1 MIMLV
6 ALEAVPALGG
16 LLDDVM
22 GSAIGYA
29 TKATV
34 FTPSVDVIA
43 KEHELVFQLD
53 VPGVRPENLEVTLEK
68 HVLSIK
74 GSRRYEAGPNERQML
89 LGRSYGDFALRYTLP
104 ETADGEKLAA
114 YLADGVLTLR
124 VPKHPKAQ
132 PRKIQIG
139 GGGRSELGR

>member
-1 MIMLV
+1 MLV
-6 ALEAVPALGG
+6 ALDAVPALGG

-22 GSAIGYA
+22 GSAFGYA
-29 TKATV
+29 TKPTV
-34 FTPSVDVIA
+34 FTPSVDVVA
-43 KEHELVFQLD
+43 KEHELVFQVD
-53 VPGVRPENLEVTLEK
+53 VPGVKQENLEVTLEN

-74 GSRRYEAGPNERQML
+74 GSRKFEAGPNEQQML
-89 LGRSYGDFALRYTLP
+89 LGRSYGSFSLQYTLP

-139 GGGRSELGR
+139 GGGPSQLGR

>member
-1 MIMLV
+1 MLV
-6 ALEAVPALGG
+6 ALDAVPALGG

-22 GSAIGYA
+22 GSAVGYA

-43 KEHELVFQLD
+43 KEHELVFQMD
-53 VPGVRPENLEVTLEK
+53 VPGVKQENLEVSLEN
-68 HVLSIK
+68 HVLLIK
-74 GSRRYEAGPNERQML
+74 GSRRYEAGSNEQQML
-89 LGRSYGDFALRYTLP
+89 LGRAYGDFSLQYTLP
-104 ETADGEKLAA
+104 ETVDGDKLVA

-132 PRKIQIG
+132 PRRIQIG
-139 GGGRSELGR
+139 GGGPSQLGR

>member
-1 MIMLV
+1 MFTAMD
-6 ALEAVPALGG
+6 AVPM
-16 LLDDVM
+16 LDGVFDDMM
-22 GSAIGYA
+22 GPASGYA
-29 TKATV
+29 TKASL

-53 VPGVRPENLEVTLEK
+53 VPGVKQENLEVTLES

-74 GSRRYEAGPNERQML
+74 GSRSYEAGPNERQMV
-89 LGRSYGDFALRYTLP
+89 LGRSYGDFALHYTLP
-104 ETADGEKLAA
+104 ESVNGEQLAA
-114 YLADGVLTLR
+114 YLADGVLTVR

-139 GGGRSELGR
+139 GRPKGER

>member
-1 MIMLV
+1 MLA
-6 ALEAVPALGG
+6 ALDAVPALGG

-22 GSAIGYA
+22 GSAFGYA
-29 TKATV
+29 TRTTV
-34 FTPSVDVIA
+34 FTPSVDVVA
-43 KEHELVFQLD
+43 KEHEIVFRVD
-53 VPGVRPENLEVTLEK
+53 VPGVKQENLEVTLEN

-89 LGRSYGDFALRYTLP
+89 LGRSYGDFSLRYTLP
-104 ETADGEKLAA
+104 ETTDGEKLAA

-124 VPKHPKAQ
+124 VPKHPRAQ

-139 GGGRSELGR
+139 GGGRSQLSR